1 LATPGGFAVD
11 DDGPGIPFE
20 ERESVFDYEYTTAET
35 GTGLGLAIVDAI
47 ARGHGWSVEATEG
60 DDGGAR
66 IAVSDVDVVEDPAD
80 PESPSS

>member
-1 LATPGGFAVD
+1 MGASRSRV
-11 DDGPGIPFE
+11 
-20 ERESVFDYEYTTAET
+20 T